1 MGVREK
7 KWMNPPR
14 KEGQTHRE
22 IQTQERDEETEG
34 QAEDKNTG
42 RKAWWKQCFSKPR

>member
-14 KEGQTHRE
+14 KEEQTHRE
-22 IQTQERDEETEG
+22 IQTQERVEETEG

-42 RKAWWKQCFSKPR
+42 RKA

>member
-22 IQTQERDEETEG
+22 IQTQERDETEG

-42 RKAWWKQCFSKPR
+42 RKA